1 VGGGAGE
8 GGDGEVSEG
17 KQVWMFDTAVF
28 CVSLKTNEMKKRQKT
43 LLFFIIIGLG
53 KHSKSAQGP
62 RS

>member
-28 CVSLKTNEMKKRQKT
+28 CVSLKTIVT
-43 LLFFIIIGLG
+43 FALFFSFFFSILM
-53 KHSKSAQGP
+53 
-62 RS
+62 